1 MIVGA
6 VVAVDCCCRYVA
18 VVVVVVVVARTAGIR
33 TVCCC
38 LWPLHS
44 VLERSHPRPDNEK
57 YISYNL
63 TKIFKAQ
70 NMDYPLNEDK
80 SFFYYVLTEQVLSL
94 ASCLDQTA
102 L

>member
-1 MIVGA
+1 MIVAA
-6 VVAVDCCCRYVA
+6 VVVVDCCCKYVVA
-18 VVVVVVVVARTAGIR
+18 AAAAAAARTAGIK

-44 VLERSHPRPDNEK
+44 VLERSHPQPENEK